1 MTTSDFHLKG
11 HYAPVHDELT
21 AYDLPVTGSLPPELT
36 GWYLRNGPNPRQDSA
51 HWFTGDGMVHGVRLE
66 NGRAAWY
73 RNRWVRTESFDIPN
87 PVLYNADGTRNLR
100 SSVANTHVVNH
111 AGRTLALVESS
122 LPYEITTDLDTVGV
136 YDFDGKLADAMTA
149 HPKICPETGE
159 LHFFGYGSTTAPH
172 VSYYRADAAG
182 KLVLRQPIDVPGLT
196 MMHDF
201 ALTRAHIVFFD
212 LPVVFDH
219 ATDRGMPFRWSDTYG
234 ARLGLLSRDRPENG
248 VRWFEIDPCYVFHTL
263 NAHDTADGRI
273 VVHVVRYEHLYR
285 PGVPDPKGA
294 LWRWTID
301 PAAGTV
307 AEELVDD
314 RNGEFPRI
322 DDRLAGLDAR
332 FGHVTGWHGP
342 EGPLVLRRYDLH
354 TNAAREH
361 LFPEGHIPGEAV
373 FVPADDRPDGAGW
386 LLAYVYDG
394 PDDRSDL
401 VVLDAQDI
409 EADPVATVH
418 LPGRVPAGFHG
429 NWLPDA

>member
-1 MTTSDFHLKG
+1 MTTTDFHLKG

-21 AYDLPVTGSLPPELT
+21 ACDLPVTGTLPPELS

-73 RNRWVRTESFDIPN
+73 RNRWVRTESFDLPN
-87 PVLYNADGTRNLR
+87 PALYNADGTRNLR

-136 YDFDGKLADAMTA
+136 YDFDGKLADSMTA

-159 LHFFGYGSTTAPH
+159 LHFFGYGSITAPH

-182 KLVLRQPIDVPGLT
+182 ELVLRQPIDVPGLT

-201 ALTRAHIVFFD
+201 ALTRRHVVFFD
-212 LPVVFDH
+212 LPVVFEH
-219 ATDRGMPFRWSDTYG
+219 GTDGGMPFRWSDTYG
-234 ARLGLLSRDRPENG
+234 ARLGLLSRDRPEDG
-248 VRWFEIDPCYVFHTL
+248 VRWFEIGPCYVFHTL

-273 VVHVVRYEHLYR
+273 VVHVVRYEHLSR
-285 PGVPDPKGA
+285 PGVPDPKGV

-301 PAAGTV
+301 PRAGTV
-307 AEELVDD
+307 TEDLLDD

-332 FGHVTGWHGP
+332 FGHVTGSHGP

-394 PDDRSDL
+394 PNDRSDL

-409 EADPVATVH
+409 EAAPVATVH

>member
-1 MTTSDFHLKG
+1 MATTDFHLKG

-21 AYDLPVTGSLPPELT
+21 AYDLPVTGALPPELS

-51 HWFTGDGMVHGVRLE
+51 HWFIGDGMVHGVRLE

-73 RNRWVRTESFDIPN
+73 RNRWVRTESFDVPN
-87 PVLYNADGTRNLR
+87 PALYNADGTRNLR

-136 YDFDGKLADAMTA
+136 YDFDGKLADSMTA
-149 HPKICPETGE
+149 HPKVCPETGE
-159 LHFFGYGSTTAPH
+159 LHFFGYGSITAPH

-182 KLVLRQPIDVPGLT
+182 ELVLRQPIDVPGLT

-201 ALTRAHIVFFD
+201 ALTRRHVVFFD

-219 ATDRGMPFRWSDTYG
+219 GTGGMPFRWSDTYG
-234 ARLGLLSRDRPENG
+234 ARLGLLSRDRPEDE

-301 PAAGTV
+301 PRAGMVT
-307 AEELVDD
+307 EDLIDD
-314 RNGEFPRI
+314 RDGEFPRI
-322 DDRLAGLDAR
+322 DDRLTGLDAR
-332 FGHVTGWHGP
+332 FGHVTGWHSQ

-361 LFPEGHIPGEAV
+361 LFPQGHIPGEAV

-386 LLAYVYDG
+386 LLTYVYDG
-394 PDDRSDL
+394 PNDRSDL

-429 NWLPDA
+429 NWLPGA